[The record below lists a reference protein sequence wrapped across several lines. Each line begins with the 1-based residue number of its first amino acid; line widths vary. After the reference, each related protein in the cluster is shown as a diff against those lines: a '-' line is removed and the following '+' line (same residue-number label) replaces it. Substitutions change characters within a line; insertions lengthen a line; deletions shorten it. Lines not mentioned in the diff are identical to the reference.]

1 MIIAED
7 NEKQAVRHLTVQDIE
22 IALAAYFNVKR
33 IECYCM
39 REDWSDQSASKYPVI
54 VATVRH
60 SVV

>member
-7 NEKQAVRHLTVQDIE
+7 NEKQTVRHLTVQDIE

-39 REDWSDQSASKYPVI
+39 REDWSDKSASYLPVI
-54 VATVRH
+54 VATHRK
-60 SVV
+60 SVI